1 MYCVYVLY
9 SPKHDRIYIGETS
22 NLIERFKSHNHLGKK
37 GSTLRYRPWI
47 VAYVDFFETRSE
59 ALKREKSLKQG
70 QGRYF
75 LYATEPPDYLR
86 GLIFA

>member
-47 VAYVDFFETRSE
+47 VAYVDFFETHSE
-59 ALKREKSLKQG
+59 DLKREKSLKQG
-70 QGRYF
+70 QGRKWIKEKV
-75 LYATEPPDYLR
+75 LPEYL
-86 GLIFA
+86 